1 MSSPFNFFRKTPYN
15 LETKLQLWTTVINDM
30 HDSFCGCCKPFVHLL
45 SVIFPEDHKD
55 HTLSISEII
64 KREQLDSL
72 CLFGGQEEENSGG
85 ATGGPTTEE
94 RDITEDLKREEDLTE
109 EAIEELI
116 AAADTA
122 EER

>member
-1 MSSPFNFFRKTPYN
+1 
-15 LETKLQLWTTVINDM
+15 M

-45 SVIFPEDHKD
+45 SVLFPEDHKD
-55 HTLSISEII
+55 HNLSISEII